1 VIEFLFL
8 AYLCFYIMLYVYM
21 THLAKKGNAFADGF
35 ANWPKYAIEKIKGK
49 RDV

>member
-8 AYLCFYIMLYVYM
+8 AYLCFYIAFYVYM
-21 THLAKKGNAFADGF
+21 TRLVKKGNAFADGF
-35 ANWPKYAIEKIKGK
+35 VNWPKYTIEKIKGK